1 MDLQNLSLIGT
12 FLLVITA
19 SVGGGLVARYL
30 KLPLVLGYIF
40 GGILIGNL
48 FPHAIDSSLI
58 SLIADVG
65 VTLLLFTIG
74 IEFSF
79 HRLEKVLAGIVKP
92 ATIQIAGTIG
102 LFFIINTFFGFAVLP
117 SLFIAVAVALSSTA
131 VIIKYLTERGERETV
146 PGEHVTE

>member
-117 SLFIAVAVALSSTA
+117 EVKVMVASFLSEMRYSLG
-131 VIIKYLTERGERETV
+131 LTGAIFRRFTIS
-146 PGEHVTE
+146 